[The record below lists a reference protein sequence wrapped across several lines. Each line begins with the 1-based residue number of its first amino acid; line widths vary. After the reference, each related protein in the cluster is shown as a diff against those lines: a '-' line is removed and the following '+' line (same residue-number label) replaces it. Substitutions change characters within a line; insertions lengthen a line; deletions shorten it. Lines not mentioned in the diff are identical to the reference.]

1 MGGVMRI
8 IIYSRYFSESPWLS
22 PRDPGDE
29 ALFMRGF
36 CPWPDVPS
44 VVGLPW
50 LYARFG
56 TFEAMA
62 FLFPQAG
69 TGVRACVASEYD
81 DGGDSISR
89 EESSLALPLLSLTI
103 CWI

>member
-1 MGGVMRI
+1 M
-8 IIYSRYFSESPWLS
+8 
-22 PRDPGDE
+22 
-29 ALFMRGF
+29 
-36 CPWPDVPS
+36 
-44 VVGLPW
+44 VGLPQP
-50 LYARFG
+50 YARFG

-69 TGVRACVASEYD
+69 TGVRACVAYESD
-81 DGGDSISR
+81 DGGDSISG